1 MHYRAHRYRN
11 GTILIELV
19 VCTFLVGITAVAL
32 FSALIIGAKLNQRA
46 RHYTRANEIAAQAIE
61 IVRGTPYATLT
72 TPYSGT
78 FLGNVDPVTEL
89 PSGSGSLVISYNNS
103 PTNTV
108 KRAVVTVG
116 WVEKGNPVSIVYAT
130 LISQ

>member
-1 MHYRAHRYRN
+1 MRFASHHRK
-11 GTILIELV
+11 GTMLIELV

-32 FSALIIGAKLNQRA
+32 FSALLVGAKFNERA

-61 IVRGTPYATLT
+61 VVRGTPFASLT
-72 TPYSGT
+72 TPYSGA

-89 PSGSGSLVISYNNS
+89 PSGTGSLVISYNNS

-108 KRAVVTVG
+108 KKAIVTVN
-116 WVEKGNPVSIVYAT
+116 WVEKGQPVNIVYAT